1 MIYTLSC
8 RKNDTSLQLSYESLE
23 RISNKTKK
31 SKILF
36 ATDEANEKTLSPAIP
51 VRVYQEKRGR
61 QKRMD
66 LSRQTTILSQMDN
79 LVAVKEVKETAS
91 YVQKGLRNIFI
102 LNPIPNHMRNY
113 SPLAERL
120 DPDAGNI
127 AGLLAGMSFE
137 DQQNVEKRLTEYV
150 RPLPEKDINRIW
162 AEKVGRFESD
172 AMLYCEEEW
181 VNGEKIEIDARI
193 CLMVRCVLSLLWLP
207 YLRGRL
213 VAYLS

>member
-1 MIYTLSC
+1 
-8 RKNDTSLQLSYESLE
+8 
-23 RISNKTKK
+23 
-31 SKILF
+31 
-36 ATDEANEKTLSPAIP
+36 
-51 VRVYQEKRGR
+51 
-61 QKRMD
+61 
-66 LSRQTTILSQMDN
+66 
-79 LVAVKEVKETAS
+79 
-91 YVQKGLRNIFI
+91 
-102 LNPIPNHMRNY
+102 MRNY

-162 AEKVGRFESD
+162 AEKVRRFESD